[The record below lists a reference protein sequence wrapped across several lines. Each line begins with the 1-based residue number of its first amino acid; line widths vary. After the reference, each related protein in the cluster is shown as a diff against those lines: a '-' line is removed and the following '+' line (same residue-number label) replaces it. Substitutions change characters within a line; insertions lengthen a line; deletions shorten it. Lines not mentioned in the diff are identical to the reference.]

1 MNKRRLLSGF
11 IMLLM
16 CAAYFPPSAANA
28 LDITKERLP
37 NGLTVV
43 HVQRH
48 ELPIVMATLIVK
60 ASQLEEAPSKAGMAY
75 LTAKMLTEGTAT
87 RKGADISREIEFIGG
102 SLDSAANNDFTTV
115 SLSVLKKDA
124 DKGFDLLSDI
134 VLHPSFPA
142 DELARKKELLKG
154 SLKQK
159 EEEPSFIA
167 NREFIKDLFGDHPYG
182 RLVEGSV
189 QSISTIEKA
198 DVSNFYDAFYKPEN
212 SILTIVGDLNHDE
225 LEGVLKRYFSAW
237 KASEKEAEKISLQK
251 TPELKQPRI
260 EVIDRDITQAN
271 IFFGGPGISRDDPE
285 YYSVQVMNYI
295 FGGGGFAS
303 RLMKVI
309 RDEMGLT
316 YSINSFFAANK
327 YPGRFEVEVQ
337 TKNESAGSVI
347 EEMLKQIRLIRAE
360 PVSDEELRYAKDY
373 LTGSFPRR
381 METSRKTADFL
392 AAVQFYN
399 LGDDYI
405 DNYKDYIGRVT
416 REDVL
421 RVARKYLSDENYV
434 LVVVGNKKK
443 LVLDCRGRA
452 CPAQ

>member
-1 MNKRRLLSGF
+1 MNKRRLVFSFIIILMSCTASFAPSG
-11 IMLLM
+11 
-16 CAAYFPPSAANA
+16 ANA
-28 LDITKERLP
+28 IDITREYLP

-60 ASQLEEAPSKAGMAY
+60 ASQLDEVPSKAGLAY
-75 LTAKMLTEGTAT
+75 LTSKMLTEGTAT

-102 SLDSAANNDFTTV
+102 SLDAAANNDFTMV

-124 DKGFDLLSDI
+124 EKGFDLFSDI
-134 VLHPSFPA
+134 VLRPIFPA
-142 DELARKKELLKG
+142 DELARKKELVKG

-189 QSISTIEKA
+189 QSIGAIEKA
-198 DVSNFYDAFYKPEN
+198 DVSNFYDAFYRPEN

-225 LEGVLKRYFSAW
+225 LDALLKQYFSLW
-237 KASEKEAEKISLQK
+237 KAGEKEADKISLQK
-251 TPELKQPRI
+251 MPELKTTRI
-260 EVIDRDITQAN
+260 EVIDRDVTQAN
-271 IFFGGPGISRDDPE
+271 IFFGGPGLSRDDPD
-285 YYSVQVMNYI
+285 YYPVQVMNYI

-303 RLMKVI
+303 RLMKVV

-337 TKNESAGSVI
+337 TKNESAGRVI
-347 EEMLKQIRLIRAE
+347 DELLKQIRLMKAG
-360 PVSDEELRYAKDY
+360 PVSDEELSDAKDY
-373 LTGSFPRR
+373 LVGSFPRR

-405 DNYKDYIGRVT
+405 DKYRDYIDKVT
-416 REDVL
+416 KEDVL
-421 RVARKYLSDENYV
+421 RVARKYLNDENYV

-443 LVLDCRGRA
+443 LKL
-452 CPAQ
+452 